1 MMLRTPLLALGAFTL
16 VACADPV
23 SPRATLPNAPTRP
36 SLAGVVDN
44 STFDV
49 SFTIPG
55 GTCGLTSTV
64 TGDGVFHALTRAS
77 QDKNA
82 VWTIAFN
89 WDAHGTAS
97 GADGSQYR
105 FNYAIA
111 GKWIDPVSPT
121 TLPVV
126 IDIVDHFNLIGQGS
140 TPDLRVFLKGQFLF
154 DGVNITPV
162 GNPVIRGAPL
172 TCDPI

>member
-1 MMLRTPLLALGAFTL
+1 MMLRAPLLALGAFTL
-16 VACADPV
+16 VACADPI
-23 SPRATLPNAPTRP
+23 SPGATLPNAPTRA

-44 STFDV
+44 STFPV

-64 TGDGVFHALTRAS
+64 TGDGVFHAVNRAS
-77 QDKNA
+77 QSKTGE
-82 VWTIAFN
+82 WTVAFN

-105 FNYAIA
+105 FNYAVA
-111 GKWIDPVSPT
+111 GKWISPVSPT
-121 TLPVV
+121 TFPVV
-126 IDIVDHFNLIGQGS
+126 IDIVDHFNLIGQGQ
-140 TPDLRVFLKGQFLF
+140 TPDLRVFLQGQFLF
-154 DGVNITPV
+154 DGVTITPV
-162 GNPVIRGAPL
+162 GNPVIRGAPY

>member
-1 MMLRTPLLALGAFTL
+1 MTLRSPLLALGAFAL
-16 VACADPV
+16 AACADPV
-23 SPRATLPNAPTRP
+23 APRQALPNAPDHAN
-36 SLAGVVDN
+36 LARVVDN
-44 STFDV
+44 LRFDV

-64 TGDGVFHALTRAS
+64 TGSGVFHAVAHAS
-77 QDKNA
+77 QSKTGEWS
-82 VWTIAFN
+82 VSFN
-89 WDAHGTAS
+89 WNASGTAS
-97 GADGSQYR
+97 GEDGSRYR

-126 IDIVDHFNLIGQGS
+126 IDIVDHFNLLGQAGA
-140 TPDLRVFLKGQFLF
+140 PDLRVFLKGKFLF
-154 DGVNITPV
+154 DGVTIVPV
-162 GNPVIRGAPL
+162 DNPVIRGAGL

>member
-1 MMLRTPLLALGAFTL
+1 MPSRHSVLLPLVVLALA
-16 VACADPV
+16 ACTDPV
-23 SPRATLPNAPTRP
+23 SPRPVPNAATRP
-36 SLAGVVDN
+36 NLAGVVDN

-55 GTCGLTSTV
+55 GTCGLASTV
-64 TGDGVFHALTRAS
+64 TGSGVFHALTHAAQS
-77 QDKNA
+77 KTGE
-82 VWTIAFN
+82 WTIAFN

-126 IDIVDHFNLIGQGS
+126 IDIVDHFNLLGQGK
-140 TPDLRVFLKGQFLF
+140 TPDLRVFLKGKFLF
-154 DGVNITPV
+154 DGVTIVPV
-162 GNPVIRGAPL
+162 DNPVIRGPDL
-172 TCDPI
+172 SCDPI

>member
-1 MMLRTPLLALGAFTL
+1 MLRATLLALGAL
-16 VACADPV
+16 AAVACADPV
-23 SPRATLPNAPTRP
+23 APRAPLPNGQTRP
-36 SLAGVVDN
+36 NFAGVVDN

-55 GTCGLTSTV
+55 GTCGLASTV
-64 TGDGVFHALTRAS
+64 TGSGVFHALTHAS
-77 QDKNA
+77 QSKTGE
-82 VWTIAFN
+82 WTISFN

-126 IDIVDHFNLIGQGS
+126 IDIVDHFNLTGQGS
-140 TPDLRVFLKGQFLF
+140 TPDLKVFLKGKFLF
-154 DGVNITPV
+154 DGITIVPV
-162 GNPVIRGAPL
+162 DNPVIRGADL

>member
-1 MMLRTPLLALGAFTL
+1 MLRAPLLALGAFTL

-23 SPRATLPNAPTRP
+23 SPRATLPNVPTRA

-44 STFDV
+44 STFPV

-64 TGDGVFHALTRAS
+64 TGNGVFHAVIRAA
-77 QDKNA
+77 QDKNGD
-82 VWTIAFN
+82 WTVAFN
-89 WDAHGTAS
+89 WDAHGTAA

-126 IDIVDHFNLIGQGS
+126 LDVVDHFNLTGQGQ
-140 TPDLRVFLKGQFLF
+140 TPDLRVFLKGKFLF
-154 DGVNITPV
+154 DGIAFVPV
-162 GNPVIRGAPL
+162 DNPVIRGPDLA
-172 TCDPI
+172 CDPI